1 MKQNRRLV
9 VAISLSLVLIAGSAV
24 VVGAVTGAGL
34 IFGAPGADA
43 GSDATET
50 PTPRPAPAAPPA
62 PASVDTFNRA
72 AHSVDDPASIWVVV
86 NKLRPLNPQDY
97 EPGDLEGYV
106 LAFVATD
113 DRSVNATVAAEGK
126 ERRVWVNAVDDPP
139 YCDFIMP
146 GIAQQGDLIVAIS
159 TSGTSPAMARKMR
172 EEIEAFLTEDYAL
185 MLELAAEV
193 RAELREKGVL
203 VDSETWNRALDGE
216 LRQLLADGKR
226 GEAKERL
233 LRSLSEPVSTT

>member
-1 MKQNRRLV
+1 MM
-9 VAISLSLVLIAGSAV
+9 SL
-24 VVGAVTGAGL
+24 
-34 IFGAPGADA
+34 
-43 GSDATET
+43 
-50 PTPRPAPAAPPA
+50 AAEGR
-62 PASVDTFNRA
+62 FR
-72 AHSVDDPASIWVVV
+72 H
-86 NKLRPLNPQDY
+86 LQRDY
-97 EPGDLEGYV
+97 EPGDLEGYT

-146 GIAQQGDLIVAIS
+146 GIAQQGNLIVAIS

-193 RAELREKGVL
+193 RAELREQNLL
-203 VDSETWNRALDGE
+203 VDADIWNRALDAE
-216 LRQLLADGKR
+216 LKQMLADGR
-226 GEAKERL
+226 RSEAKQRL
-233 LRSLSEPVSTT
+233 LRSLSEAVSAS

>member
-1 MKQNRRLV
+1 MRYYPVFLD
-9 VAISLSLVLIAGSAV
+9 IAGKPV
-24 VVGAVTGAGL
+24 VVIGGGNIAHQKVVGLLKAEAEVTVVSPELNEEMAGL
-34 IFGAPGADA
+34 
-43 GSDATET
+43 
-50 PTPRPAPAAPPA
+50 
-62 PASVDTFNRA
+62 ASKGQFR
-72 AHSVDDPASIWVVV
+72 HI
-86 NKLRPLNPQDY
+86 KRDY
-97 EPGDLEGYV
+97 EPGDLEGYT

-113 DRSVNATVAAEGK
+113 DRSVNATVADEGK

-146 GIAQQGDLIVAIS
+146 GIAQKGDLIVAIS
-159 TSGTSPAMARKMR
+159 TSGRSPAMARKMR

>member
-1 MKQNRRLV
+1 MRYYPVFLD
-9 VAISLSLVLIAGSAV
+9 IAGKPVIVIGGGNIAHQK
-24 VVGAVTGAGL
+24 VTGLLKAGAEVTIVSPEL
-34 IFGAPGADA
+34 NDEMA
-43 GSDATET
+43 SL
-50 PTPRPAPAAPPA
+50 AAEDRFRHI
-62 PASVDTFNRA
+62 VR
-72 AHSVDDPASIWVVV
+72 
-86 NKLRPLNPQDY
+86 DY

-146 GIAQQGDLIVAIS
+146 AIAEQGDLIVALS
-159 TSGTSPAMARKMR
+159 TSGRSPAMARKMR
-172 EEIEAFLTEDYAL
+172 EEIEAFLTEDYAM

-203 VDSETWNRALDGE
+203 VDADVWNRALDGE
-216 LRQLLADGKR
+216 LRQMLAEGR
-226 GEAKERL
+226 RAEAKERL
-233 LRSLSEPVSTT
+233 LRSLEQPVSAT